1 MEKTVECGEGGWT
14 LAMKIDGHKVH
25 EDDTFPESIGFPYST
40 INTSNSTN
48 IRLKW
53 DNLFYLRIGHLH
65 DGVILLLWPESFLF
79 FLSYSNFVIPARFK

>member
-25 EDDTFPESIGFPYST
+25 EDDTFPESIGLPYSI

-48 IRLKW
+48 IRLK
-53 DNLFYLRIGHLH
+53 
-65 DGVILLLWPESFLF
+65 
-79 FLSYSNFVIPARFK
+79 